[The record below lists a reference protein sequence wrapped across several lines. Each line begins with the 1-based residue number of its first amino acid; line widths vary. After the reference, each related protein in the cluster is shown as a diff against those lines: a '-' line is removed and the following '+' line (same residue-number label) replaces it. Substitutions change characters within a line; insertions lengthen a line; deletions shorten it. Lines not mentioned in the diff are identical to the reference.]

1 MEKEKAL
8 LEEKL
13 ERALQKR
20 RNLEDIQI
28 GLIELNREKAQ
39 ILMNF
44 SDAWQGNQAY
54 TTIGQLQD
62 EMEAEWRETR
72 KNANT
77 LEKQLVEEQRQIR
90 NQLELLEENKAN
102 GAY

>member
-1 MEKEKAL
+1 MDKEKAL
-8 LEEKL
+8 LEKQL
-13 ERALQKR
+13 EQALQKR
-20 RNLEDIQI
+20 RNLEDVQI
-28 GLIELNREKAQ
+28 GLIELNREKAK

-54 TTIGQLQD
+54 TAIGKLQD

-72 KNANT
+72 KNANA
-77 LEKQLVEEQRQIR
+77 LEDQLVEEQRQIR
-90 NQLELLEENKAN
+90 NQLERLEENNTN

>member
-77 LEKQLVEEQRQIR
+77 LEDQLVEEQRQIR

>member
-8 LEEKL
+8 LEKQL
-13 ERALQKR
+13 EQALQKR
-20 RNLEDIQI
+20 RNLEDVQI
-28 GLIELNREKAQ
+28 GLIELNREKAK
-39 ILMNF
+39 ILMHF

-54 TTIGQLQD
+54 TTIAKLQD

-72 KNANT
+72 KNANA
-77 LEKQLVEEQRQIR
+77 LEDQLLEEQRQIR
-90 NQLELLEENKAN
+90 NQLERLEENNTN